1 MNHRKCGH
9 DTIIGKNATALSEVK
24 IRNTAEYD
32 HYNTL
37 QPALPMHTYYVPTFL
52 EINFNM

>member
-9 DTIIGKNATALSEVK
+9 DTNIGKNATALSEVK

-37 QPALPMHTYYVPTFL
+37 QPALPMHAYYVPTFL
-52 EINFNM
+52 EINFM